1 MVAVVWRDL
10 LCCNMVKEVVQTSI
24 ISSATILNIFLA
36 AIHWNANHQI
46 VCSEARHGWDR
57 NEIEID
63 SLAHLFSSLIDKLT
77 FH

>member
-36 AIHWNANHQI
+36 AIH
-46 VCSEARHGWDR
+46 
-57 NEIEID
+57 
-63 SLAHLFSSLIDKLT
+63 
-77 FH
+77 